1 MTNPYAVNLWRWD
14 YTPFPDRAVAS
25 FALEAVDALELGR
38 RGSVDFLAVGFS
50 QTDRIGHTFG
60 PGSREQ
66 LDNLLRLD
74 VELGRLLHGLDEQVG
89 PGRWVLAMT
98 ADHGVLEIPEHLA
111 DEGVL
116 AGRITREQRVEVAR
130 RIQAA
135 APGGPWA
142 MREAVVSLP
151 YIEDAYT
158 FEELERGQPVDSFAA
173 LYARSHSRTRIVGAS
188 ARSGIY
194 VRYPPN
200 YLQTTSQTTHG
211 SPYYYDRHVPLIFL
225 GPGITPGVTSDRA
238 ATVDV
243 APTLAR
249 LAHVSTPDDLDGRAL
264 ERVVG
269 P

>member
-1 MTNPYAVNLWRWD
+1 MR
-14 YTPFPDRAVAS
+14 
-25 FALEAVDALELGR
+25 ALELGQ
-38 RGSVDFLAVGFS
+38 RGSVDFLAVGMS

-74 VELGRLLHGLDEQVG
+74 VELGRLLDGLDEEVG
-89 PGRWVLAMT
+89 PGRWVLALS

-116 AGRITREQRVEVAR
+116 AGRITRDQRVEVAQ

-135 APGGPWA
+135 APGGAWA
-142 MREAVVSLP
+142 MREAVISLP
-151 YIEDAYT
+151 FIEDAYT
-158 FEELERGQPVDSFAA
+158 FEELERGQPADSFAA
-173 LYARSHSRTRIVGAS
+173 LYANSHSRTRIVGAS

-194 VRYPPN
+194 VRYPSSF
-200 YLQTTSQTTHG
+200 LQTASQTTHG
-211 SPYYYDRHVPLIFL
+211 SPYYYDRHVPVIFL
-225 GPGITPGVTSDRA
+225 GGGIASGVTSDRA

-249 LAHVSTPDDLDGRAL
+249 LASVSTPGDLDGRAL
-264 ERVVG
+264 VRVVS